1 MPVTVTVW
9 VVFQLELV
17 NVNWAGDTVAS
28 PVSGLA
34 TSMTTLL
41 PGWLSRTTVNVSV
54 PPASVTDADVFD
66 SVTPADTVV
75 VVVLARFPDESN
87 FINTASVSSVG
98 STGFPPG
105 WRLAWWPVE
114 LVPNRPTTWRLPDPS
129 TATELP
135 RSAVRQRF
143 LGASQPYR

>member
-1 MPVTVTVW
+1 MTAVVWLPSMRLSSTPVTVTVW
-9 VVFQLELV
+9 VVSQLELV

-41 PGWLSRTTVNVSV
+41 VGWASRTTVNVSV

-75 VVVLARFPDESN
+75 VVLARFPDESN
-87 FINTASVSSVG
+87 FAMYRSRPPVVSVSTAVPGPG
-98 STGFPPG
+98 SKSALSLNMP
-105 WRLAWWPVE
+105 
-114 LVPNRPTTWRLPDPS
+114 
-129 TATELP
+129 AT
-135 RSAVRQRF
+135 
-143 LGASQPYR
+143 